1 MLNGLGN
8 LFDLCDLQEMA
19 THRSPRAGLH
29 IFGVLGS
36 SFTNK
41 HSAVGFYVWLEADN
55 SAIYTNSL
63 DGSEKDHAMV
73 AVQTDSLQLV
83 ACPRE
88 RPTCLDVSGV
98 LDSIGWTPLIL
109 LKQASEATDSR
120 IYAKAEY
127 MNPGGSI
134 KDRIAKHII
143 LEAER
148 RGDLKP
154 GATILEVTSGNTGIA
169 LAMVGAIRGYHVV
182 IMMPETVSKERRN
195 MIESLGA
202 ELHLL
207 KEINDI
213 QAAVRRSVELAKTQP
228 DIFLPNQFSNADNA
242 ACHEQTTGPEII
254 RQAEGNI
261 AAFVMG
267 VGTGGTLM
275 GVGRA
280 LHRADVPALIIAVEP
295 DESAVMS
302 GDPPGRHGIQG
313 LADGFI
319 PDLIKLEEIDKI
331 VRIRT
336 ADAVAAAERL
346 AREEGLL
353 VGISSGANV
362 LAAKQVARDLGPGK
376 TVVTVLPDRGERYLS
391 LAHRGAAA

>member
-1 MLNGLGN
+1 M
-8 LFDLCDLQEMA
+8 
-19 THRSPRAGLH
+19 
-29 IFGVLGS
+29 
-36 SFTNK
+36 
-41 HSAVGFYVWLEADN
+41 SAVE
-55 SAIYTNSL
+55 
-63 DGSEKDHAMV
+63 
-73 AVQTDSLQLV
+73 TDSLQLV

-88 RPTCLDVSGV
+88 RPTCLVTSGV
-98 LDSIGWTPLIL
+98 LDSIGCTPLML
-109 LKQASEATDSR
+109 LKKASEATNCA

-127 MNPGGSI
+127 INPGGSI

-148 RGDLKP
+148 RGELKP

-169 LAMVGAIRGYHVV
+169 LAMVGAIRGYPVV
-182 IMMPETVSKERRN
+182 IMMPETVSEERRN
-195 MIESLGA
+195 MIKSLGA

-213 QAAVRRSVELAKTQP
+213 QTAVQRSVELAKTRS
-228 DIFLPNQFSNADNA
+228 DIFLPSQFSNPDNA
-242 ACHEQTTGPEII
+242 ACHELTTGAEII
-254 RQAEGNI
+254 RQTKGNI

-280 LHRADVPALIIAVEP
+280 LHRAKVHARIVAVEP

-302 GDPPGRHGIQG
+302 GDAPGHHGIQG

-319 PDLIKLEEIDKI
+319 PDLINLDEIDEI
-331 VRIRT
+331 VRIST
-336 ADAVAAAERL
+336 ADAISAAENL

-362 LAAKQVARDLGPGK
+362 LAATQVARELGPGN

-391 LAHRGAAA
+391 LAHHGAAAFQR